1 MSKVMAIAVADI
13 HLSHIAPVARSPEL
27 DWYKAQIRVLQQ
39 LTQLQSE
46 HKAPLLVAG
55 DIFDRWNSP
64 AELINFAI
72 EWLAGRIWA
81 VPGQHDMPYHSIH
94 ELRKSAYWTLM
105 KSSKGDLSDYLGDRV
120 VTEDGVVVVGFPW
133 GEEVKPYANHQ
144 ERSGLENVPSIALI
158 HQYAWT
164 RGIGGY
170 PGAPKEQRV
179 DQMKDV
185 FVGYAFAIFG
195 DNHTPF
201 VTKVGD
207 CTVVN
212 CGCLIPR
219 KIDERKIE
227 PAAWL
232 LYDDGTVEPHY
243 LDTSEDLW
251 METAD
256 TIISEQL
263 EGFATFLDELG
274 ATESDRLDY
283 RDALERYIEHNKVSG
298 GTKRELIN
306 AMGDGDD

>member
-1 MSKVMAIAVADI
+1 MPEVIAIAVADI
-13 HLSHIAPVARSPEL
+13 HLSHTAPVARSPEL
-27 DWYKAQIRVLQQ
+27 DWYKAQARMLSQLSYLQ
-39 LTQLQSE
+39 TE
-46 HKAPLLVAG
+46 HAVPLLIAG
-55 DIFDRWNSP
+55 DLYDRWNAP

-72 EWLAGRIWA
+72 EWLGGVLAI
-81 VPGQHDMPYHSIH
+81 PGQHDMPYHSIH

-105 KSSKGDLSDYLGDRV
+105 KSSKGDLSGYLGDRV
-120 VTEDGVVVVGFPW
+120 VIENGVAVVGFPW
-133 GEEVKPYANHQ
+133 GEEVEPYADYQ
-144 ERSGLENVPSIALI
+144 ECSGLENAPSIALI

-164 RGIGGY
+164 KRIGGY
-170 PGAPKEQRV
+170 PGAPKEQLV
-179 DQMKDV
+179 HQMEDV
-185 FVGYAFAIFG
+185 LDGYTFAIFG

-201 VTKVGD
+201 VAKVGD

-219 KIDERKIE
+219 KIDERKIK

-232 LYDDGTVEPHY
+232 LCDDGTVEPHY

-251 METAD
+251 METAN

-283 RDALERYIEHNKVSG
+283 RDALERYMEHNKVG
-298 GTKRELIN
+298 GGVKQELIN